1 MKVNKLGVRSLELG
15 VRSWELGVIILA
27 FALSGCVVRTY
38 KLTKDRVDQD
48 LSAGNKGYLKGS
60 GPAGEAKE
68 RPTTRTTQ
76 VVEVEMYP
84 PIRFDRKTK
93 VPERETMQPAV
104 NEGMPLE
111 GNKGYLMQSATPE
124 AVENAAYEKYT
135 VQKGDTLQKISQKFY
150 GTTKKWMKI
159 YDANK
164 DVLKGPNKVYPG
176 QSLNIPSGTKVNL
189 QEPKEN
195 LK

>member
-1 MKVNKLGVRSLELG
+1 MKGVKLGVRNLG
-15 VRSWELGVIILA
+15 LGILILT

-48 LSAGNKGYLKGS
+48 LTTGNKGYLKGS
-60 GPAGEAKE
+60 APAGEVKE
-68 RPTTRTTQ
+68 RPATRTTQ
-76 VVEVEMYP
+76 VVEVELYP
-84 PIRFDRKTK
+84 PIKFDRKTK
-93 VPERETMQPAV
+93 VSPAGTTQSQV
-104 NEGMPLE
+104 ANEGISTE
-111 GNKGYLMQSATPE
+111 GNKGYLMQSTVPE
-124 AVENAAYEKYT
+124 IAESAAYEKYT

-176 QSLNIPSGTKVNL
+176 QSLNIPSGVKSNL